1 MIKLFFYQVSE
12 NVEKQKTD
20 GLCTEEWRDKD
31 FEGGK
36 VYLACC
42 PQVSESQS
50 SAAVPAL
57 EFCQGFCQFC
67 LVFIICVV
75 KTEDFFFFFFFFFF

>member
-1 MIKLFFYQVSE
+1 LLNLAVAVSSRTDTIQSP
-12 NVEKQKTD
+12 EKHCHHRLPED

-57 EFCQGFCQFC
+57 ECC
-67 LVFIICVV
+67 
-75 KTEDFFFFFFFFFF
+75 

>member
-1 MIKLFFYQVSE
+1 MIEPFFLPSFGE
-12 NVEKQKTD
+12 FGIHRTD

-50 SAAVPAL
+50 SAVVPAL
-57 EFCQGFCQFC
+57 ECC
-67 LVFIICVV
+67 
-75 KTEDFFFFFFFFFF
+75 